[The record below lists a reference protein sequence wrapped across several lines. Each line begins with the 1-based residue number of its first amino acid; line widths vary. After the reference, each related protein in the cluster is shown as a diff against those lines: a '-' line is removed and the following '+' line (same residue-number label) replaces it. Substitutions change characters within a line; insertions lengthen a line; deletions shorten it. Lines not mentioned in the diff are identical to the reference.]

1 MKLTIGIIVLSI
13 ASTAVG
19 QMPNVIDNTRAKLN
33 AVEQKKGADLNAV
46 SPGVQNSTKPS
57 PSTVTTR
64 VSSNPATLV
73 TVAQKPQV
81 PASGTAVPATGS
93 TTIALKAKTQPA
105 KLASVKAKATP
116 AKAGKA
122 KAEES
127 TSIVAV
133 EDTKIP
139 VEAKKGTAPKKIN
152 LTGRRDPFLSPI
164 VSRSVGGSGCSNGK
178 RCLAIDQVALKGV
191 VKSETG
197 MIAVVTN
204 ALEKAYFL
212 HENDPVFNGYVVRIT
227 GDSIVFKE
235 TFRDN
240 LGKALTRE
248 VTKKITA
255 PAA

>member
-1 MKLTIGIIVLSI
+1 MKLTIGMIVLSI
-13 ASTAVG
+13 ASSAVG

-33 AVEQKKGADLNAV
+33 VVEQQKGADLNAV
-46 SPGVQNSTKPS
+46 SPGVQNSAKPS
-57 PSTVTTR
+57 PVTSR
-64 VSSNPATLV
+64 VPVHPATP
-73 TVAQKPQV
+73 VAVAKTPQV
-81 PASGTAVPATGS
+81 PASGTAAPATGS
-93 TTIALKAKTQPA
+93 TTIVLKPTKPA
-105 KLASVKAKATP
+105 KLSAVKAKAAP
-116 AKAGKA
+116 SKAGKA

-133 EDTKIP
+133 EDTKVP
-139 VEAKKGTAPKKIN
+139 VEAKKGTALKKIN

-178 RCLAIDQVALKGV
+178 RCLAIDQIALKGV

-248 VTKKITA
+248 VTKKITT

>member
-1 MKLTIGIIVLSI
+1 MKLTIGMIVLSI
-13 ASTAVG
+13 ASGAVG

-33 AVEQKKGADLNAV
+33 AVEQQKGADLNAA
-46 SPGVQNSTKPS
+46 SPRVQNSAKPS
-57 PSTVTTR
+57 PSTVTT
-64 VSSNPATLV
+64 VHPATQV
-73 TVAQKPQV
+73 SVAQKPQV
-81 PASGTAVPATGS
+81 PASATAMPAAGS
-93 TTIALKAKTQPA
+93 TTIVVKTKTKPA
-105 KLASVKAKATP
+105 KLSAVKAKATP
-116 AKAGKA
+116 SKAGKA
-122 KAEES
+122 KPEES
-127 TSIVAV
+127 SSIVAV

-139 VEAKKGTAPKKIN
+139 LEAKKGSSPKKIN